1 MKIDRKNLAK
11 TVLLEFFQERSLMH
25 GAALAYY
32 AVLALVPLLY
42 LSMTFFGRI
51 VGQDTM
57 VEIIANLLSE
67 QIGIKDITGI
77 LSFLEEV
84 DLSSGN
90 ILMEVLGLFALM
102 LSATAIINSLKR
114 SLNEFYDL
122 EKRRGSIK
130 REIIRGVLFRLSSMV
145 FIAAATVI
153 IVVFYFAETVFLSF
167 GNDLF
172 ENHSFFNRVFSGLAN
187 YGIPILTNLLIFSFV
202 FKYLNDGKVKWPRAI
217 EGAFLTSIFLFLG
230 QLLIKYYLINYF
242 FASDAGVAGTILIV
256 LVWVYYSSQIIFL
269 GAKFIAVKSRFVG
282 EEIRIRD

>member
-11 TVLLEFFQERSLMH
+11 TVFLELFQERSLMH

-32 AVLALVPLLY
+32 AVLAFVPLLY

-242 FASDAGVAGTILIV
+242 FASDAGVAGTILII